1 MKVWENAVVVDD
13 MKKSRSGISVLGQ
26 VHLIIAS
33 FFCLSLCLEARWQQ
47 RVMVRLVFAEELF
60 ESGGRSVAHRVRHLL
75 DAAAKA
81 KASSNIWQSER
92 ASGNVAE
99 VDGASFAL

>member
-1 MKVWENAVVVDD
+1 
-13 MKKSRSGISVLGQ
+13 MKKTRSGISVLGQ
-26 VHLIIAS
+26 VHSIITS
-33 FFCLSLCLEARWQQ
+33 FLCLSLCLKTRWQW
-47 RVMVRLVFAEELF
+47 RVMVRLLFAEDLF
-60 ESGGRSVAHRVRHLL
+60 ESGGRSVARVRHLL
-75 DAAAKA
+75 DVGAKA